1 MKLAQRIANSNQL
14 SFISCQHNL
23 EAPHVLLDRL
33 AHTSDHQILLQA
45 LVRLNV
51 GLESDHLFGGPDPEV
66 AYIPA
71 GNVHTGRQE
80 KDIHQ
85 PVPAEVK

>member
-1 MKLAQRIANSNQL
+1 MKLAQRIANSNQPSL
-14 SFISCQHNL
+14 ISCQHNL
-23 EAPHVLLDRL
+23 EALHALLGRR
-33 AHTSDHQILLQA
+33 AHTSDHQILLQV
-45 LVRLNV
+45 LVRLSV
-51 GLESDHLFGGPDPEV
+51 GLESDHLLEDLDHEV